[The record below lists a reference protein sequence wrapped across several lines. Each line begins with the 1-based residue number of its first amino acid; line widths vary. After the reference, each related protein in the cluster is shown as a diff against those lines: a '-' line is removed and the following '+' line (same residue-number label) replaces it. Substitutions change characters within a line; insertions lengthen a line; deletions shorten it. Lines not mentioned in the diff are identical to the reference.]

1 LNLFIPDSD
10 GLNLLWDIQRGDQ
23 KFVVSRIPVK
33 KSLYSAEYERFLQ
46 LLREARE
53 AAGLT
58 QLQAARK
65 MGRLQSFVSKCESGE
80 RRVDIIEL
88 GKFSQAYGVRLAQFL
103 KKLDPR
109 L

>member
-1 LNLFIPDSD
+1 
-10 GLNLLWDIQRGDQ
+10 
-23 KFVVSRIPVK
+23 VARIPVK

-58 QLQAARK
+58 QMQAARK
-65 MGRLQSFVSKCESGE
+65 LGRLQSFVSKCESGE

-88 GKFSQAYGVRLAQFL
+88 GKFCQAYEISTARLL
-103 KKLDPR
+103 KKLET
-109 L
+109 